1 MYALPPCQALVYRL
15 DAKSHSVPRP
25 EELGMEL
32 HFEERPDISILND
45 FRATQVSYAVT
56 GALVAGQKYANPA
69 MVPDPELIATANRI
83 LERWF
88 RDYQRSRSSIGRT

>member
-1 MYALPPCQALVYRL
+1 LPPYQALVHRF
-15 DAKSHSVPRP
+15 DAKCQSAPRP
-25 EELGMEL
+25 EELDAEL

-45 FRATQVSYAVT
+45 FQATQVSYAIT
-56 GALVAGQKYANPA
+56 GTLVAGQSHANPA
-69 MVPDPELIATANRI
+69 VSNPALITVANRF